1 MLTSLVALMAIVSV
15 EAQTSAKVPRL
26 VVNILIDQLRT
37 DYLEMFASDYG
48 DEGWQRLMTE
58 GRFYTDVQQPFS
70 FADRASATATLSTG
84 AVPRQHGIPAQ
95 RWLSRQTL
103 QPVFC
108 VDDRRY
114 SGLETSE
121 ATSANYL
128 KTSTVTDE
136 LKRASRQK
144 ALVYGIAPERDMA
157 VLMTGHSA
165 DAVLWLND
173 DTGQW
178 CGTSYYG
185 QLPSWVTSSQGN
197 QRSGSALVKD
207 AWEPIDGL
215 SQAFKHKF
223 VGNAR
228 FRQFKTSAKINEE
241 VLQVAT
247 QCMSATR
254 LGEDDTPDML
264 ILGLYAGTYESA
276 EAGEHLMEL
285 RDTYVRLDRVLASLI
300 GEVTR
305 RYGLENVVLTVTST
319 CYDGALY
326 QPTLQAGTFNMERAS
341 MLLNMYLSAKY
352 GQAQYVEATYENE
365 IYIDHKV
372 VEQCQQRLGD
382 IQAECEVLL
391 AQMEGVSEV
400 YSQRSMTI
408 GYASPTVA
416 RVRNGWASGRS
427 GDIVIELNPGWKLVT
442 QQNREIINK
451 GQAYVEYPLF
461 VLGNDVRAQRINGPV
476 SSTALAPTLA
486 RCLRI
491 RAPNASTVAPLQLK

>member
-1 MLTSLVALMAIVSV
+1 M
-15 EAQTSAKVPRL
+15 
-26 VVNILIDQLRT
+26 
-37 DYLEMFASDYG
+37 
-48 DEGWQRLMTE
+48 
-58 GRFYTDVQQPFS
+58 
-70 FADRASATATLSTG
+70 
-84 AVPRQHGIPAQ
+84 
-95 RWLSRQTL
+95 
-103 QPVFC
+103 
-108 VDDRRY
+108 
-114 SGLETSE
+114 
-121 ATSANYL
+121 
-128 KTSTVTDE
+128 
-136 LKRASRQK
+136 
-144 ALVYGIAPERDMA
+144 
-157 VLMTGHSA
+157 
-165 DAVLWLND
+165 
-173 DTGQW
+173 
-178 CGTSYYG
+178 
-185 QLPSWVTSSQGN
+185 TSSQGN

-215 SQAFKHKF
+215 SPAFKHKF

-254 LGEDDTPDML
+254 LGDDDTPDML

-300 GEVTR
+300 GEVNR
-305 RYGLENVVLTVTST
+305 RYGLENVVLTVIST

-372 VEQCQQRLGD
+372 VEQRQQRLGD

-486 RCLRI
+486 RCLRK